1 MTTGEAPEHSS
12 KQFVSII
19 QRVLACERGLLLQE
33 GYFINN
39 GVFAIPKFD
48 QIRAGAIALKQF
60 VEESEICLDDA
71 YSFPPGRSS
80 RIRGWMSLV

>member
-1 MTTGEAPEHSS
+1 MIKHSS

-39 GVFAIPKFD
+39 GGVFAIPKFD
-48 QIRAGAIALKQF
+48 QIRAGAIALQSKPLAA
-60 VEESEICLDDA
+60 S
-71 YSFPPGRSS
+71 
-80 RIRGWMSLV
+80 IRGATRGMLNRSLTP

>member
-48 QIRAGAIALKQF
+48 QIRAGAIALQSKPLAA
-60 VEESEICLDDA
+60 S
-71 YSFPPGRSS
+71 
-80 RIRGWMSLV
+80 IRGATRRMLNRFLTP